1 MRFFKPYLRAVLILA
16 SAVCLWNCSEQELPD
31 NREHDY
37 GYVQF
42 KVYKQASYS
51 PVSKAEKDEL
61 DYLSEACKINVSM
74 VYNSRTISQTM
85 VLSASDEESA
95 EYGLRSDKLQLLGGE
110 YEIVNFT
117 LYDALDEVLYRGSIS
132 DDSQRYFTVTPGGL
146 ESHDLTVNVTPRGHV
161 RFTLVKDKSD
171 FEGLDT
177 KAVTREYLFEE
188 IKYFSVELED
198 RNDQGH
204 KETFEMLPVE
214 FSIHFEDNGDDAD
227 GYQTSSLACDSL
239 LSVPAG
245 DYRVISYTTY
255 DSEELPLEV
264 SEASWLKVSEF
275 SVADNSLTDADV
287 KITLH
292 KTDSYLRDNYI
303 LKKIWEALGG
313 PDWSY
318 NGQTGVKPASVAP
331 GDMRSGIVSLPPEIG
346 RLTRLEKLNIANCPI
361 YTLGETDEPVE
372 GYTPGIAGLKNLTD
386 LEIYNCPY
394 LDQFPDIAGLS
405 KLISANLT
413 YIVSDSHP
421 YLDELNSLPSLPE
434 GKEITPITGEDVK
447 NGLAAMSRGAVS
459 RTLQELYCI
468 GNCMEEFPSEM
479 KDFAD
484 LAMMDFSDN
493 RIETL
498 PRMGK
503 DFDPS
508 ELHLENNAITGFTGE
523 GDFCDPDLLT
533 SISLANNKLTEFPD
547 IFRPGAELKIG
558 TIDLSNNQIQG
569 FPDMTALA
577 EDEDFLYVETL
588 NLGGNRIETFP
599 EGFFDHCEADY
610 IIMSNCG
617 MKTVP
622 EGAFDG
628 KYSESLVSLD
638 LQYNRLKDIPDDLN
652 ATSAPYLYGVDI
664 SYNAFTSIPDG
675 ILSCKGLTILGMK
688 GQRTDAGERCFR
700 TWPATI
706 YQHTGLRAFYAGSND
721 IRTVPAEQ
729 VSTSIFYLEIAG
741 NPNITFDASGICDLW
756 RSGMFF
762 LYYDRSQNITNC
774 EAMLQ

>member
-42 KVYKQASYS
+42 KVYKEASYS
-51 PVSKAEKDEL
+51 PASKAEKDEL
-61 DYLSEACKINVSM
+61 DYL
-74 VYNSRTISQTM
+74 
-85 VLSASDEESA
+85 
-95 EYGLRSDKLQLLGGE
+95 
-110 YEIVNFT
+110 
-117 LYDALDEVLYRGSIS
+117 
-132 DDSQRYFTVTPGGL
+132 
-146 ESHDLTVNVTPRGHV
+146 
-161 RFTLVKDKSD
+161 
-171 FEGLDT
+171 
-177 KAVTREYLFEE
+177 
-188 IKYFSVELED
+188 
-198 RNDQGH
+198 
-204 KETFEMLPVE
+204 
-214 FSIHFEDNGDDAD
+214 
-227 GYQTSSLACDSL
+227 
-239 LSVPAG
+239 
-245 DYRVISYTTY
+245 
-255 DSEELPLEV
+255 

-318 NGQTGVKPASVAP
+318 NGQTYPAGANWDFNKDPDLWSYQPGVQVHPNGRVALIDLSGFGAKGAVPAEIGELSELMELYLSMHNEDDVAVTRSMSAGRKSSHIYTAPGEAEKAAMRKEYREYVSSLNPQYQMSPACALALKMHGLESSAASSYAGMTEEQLFLEGVGGTGRTGVKPASVAP

-372 GYTPGIAGLKNLTD
+372 GYTPGIAGLKNLTY

-664 SYNAFTSIPDG
+664 SYNAFTSIQDG

-700 TWPATI
+700 TWPGTI

-741 NPNITFDASGICDLW
+741 NPNINFDASGICDLW